1 METYQV
7 GLIALALFS
16 CFAIIAI
23 VTWRRRVVA
32 QGQLLP
38 APVGIESSKAQS
50 NCFYVATTFSD
61 RPLDRVVAHGLAHR
75 GHAHLEVTGSG
86 LEVYRTGELSFL
98 IPKADLL
105 DVTTGTAVI
114 DRVVENEGLV
124 VVKWVLGAVVLET
137 HFRFVNSELR
147 AQTLDSLRPLVG
159 AR

>member
-1 METYQV
+1 
-7 GLIALALFS
+7 
-16 CFAIIAI
+16 
-23 VTWRRRVVA
+23 
-32 QGQLLP
+32 
-38 APVGIESSKAQS
+38 VGIESSKAES

-61 RPLDRVVAHGLAHR
+61 RPLDRVIAHGLAHR
-75 GHAHLEVTGSG
+75 GHAHLEVTGAGVKIS
-86 LEVYRTGELSFL
+86 RTGELSFL

-124 VVKWVLGAVVLET
+124 VIKWVLGAVLLET

-147 AQTLDSLRPLVG
+147 AQTLQSLRPLVS

>member
-7 GLIALALFS
+7 GLISLGLFS
-16 CFAIIAI
+16 LFAIIAL
-23 VTWRRRVVA
+23 VTWRRRVVTQA
-32 QGQLLP
+32 QLLP
-38 APVGIESSKAQS
+38 MPVGIEDSRAQR

-61 RPLDRVVAHGLAHR
+61 RPLDRVIAHGLAHR

-86 LEVYRTGELSFL
+86 LQVSRTGELSFL

-114 DRVVENEGLV
+114 DRVVEEDGLV
-124 VVKWVLGAVVLET
+124 VVKWVLGKVELQT
-137 HFRFVNSELR
+137 HFRFMNSELR
-147 AQTLDSLRPLVG
+147 AQTLEALRPLVG

>member
-7 GLIALALFS
+7 GLIALGLFS
-16 CFAIIAI
+16 LFAIIAI

-38 APVGIESSKAQS
+38 ALVGIEFSIAES

-61 RPLDRVVAHGLAHR
+61 SPLDRVIAHGLAHR
-75 GHAHLEVTGSG
+75 GHAHLEVTESG
-86 LEVYRTGELSFL
+86 LKISRTGELSFL

-114 DRVVENEGLV
+114 DRVVESEGLV
-124 VVKWVLGAVVLET
+124 VIKWILGAVVLET

-147 AQTLDSLRPLVG
+147 AQTLEALRPLVG

>member
-7 GLIALALFS
+7 GLIALGLFS
-16 CFAIIAI
+16 LFAIVAI
-23 VTWRRRVVA
+23 VTWRRRVVS

-38 APVGIESSKAQS
+38 APVGIESSKAES

-61 RPLDRVVAHGLAHR
+61 RPLDRVIAHGLAHR
-75 GHAHLEVTGSG
+75 GHAHLEVTGAGVKIS
-86 LEVYRTGELSFL
+86 RTGELSFL

-124 VVKWVLGAVVLET
+124 VIKWVLGAVLLET

-147 AQTLDSLRPLVG
+147 AQTLQALWPLVG
-159 AR
+159 A